1 MEEKDVNT
9 AVLSSKLAHLEDRFN
24 SYAERVEQKLD
35 ELVQLV
41 KIVAVLQE
49 RETAF
54 ERGLNE
60 LRMEVRSG
68 PEHLRESLDKK
79 IEKHV
84 EDSSVA
90 DSNIYKKIDSLRAR
104 LEAIDEEVKK
114 WLNRVTGGVIVGAAL
129 LSLVQFLGYSYIQ
142 NLTTRYEE
150 VALSNQEVQNRL
162 QKLEEALYFLNK
174 SKGK

>member
-1 MEEKDVNT
+1 
-9 AVLSSKLAHLEDRFN
+9 
-24 SYAERVEQKLD
+24 
-35 ELVQLV
+35 
-41 KIVAVLQE
+41 
-49 RETAF
+49 
-54 ERGLNE
+54 
-60 LRMEVRSG
+60 
-68 PEHLRESLDKK
+68 
-79 IEKHV
+79 
-84 EDSSVA
+84 VA